1 MICVRKIETL
11 ILVAVTTILSACGN
25 EPEPTKA
32 EQSSYNHD
40 IKLATTSSGLSKA
53 DLAWHA
59 MNTYGWDCAEVIS
72 RGEQTPDGYFLID
85 CGNGKKLRVYPRA
98 GKHPKITNESGGY
111 SDTSQQSQEEI
122 TVYHKLDTFTVQL
135 SSADELLYL
144 QTDIELKLA
153 NPLSRN
159 KIQVHMPEIRDE
171 ILRLLSSKN
180 AKDIE
185 TSYGKDKLAISIK
198 TTINRAI
205 GEGAQN
211 GVSEVLFSSFVI
223 Q

>member
-1 MICVRKIETL
+1 MISRKEVGL
-11 ILVAVTTILSACGN
+11 FILVSLTALLSACGN

-32 EQSSYNHD
+32 EQSSYNDD
-40 IKLATTSSGLSKA
+40 IKLATTSSGLTKA

-72 RGEQTPDGYFLID
+72 RGEQTPDGYFLIY

-111 SDTSQQSQEEI
+111 SESPHQSQVENTI
-122 TVYHKLDTFTVQL
+122 THKLDTFTVQL
-135 SSADELLYL
+135 SSGGELQFL
-144 QTDIELKLA
+144 QTDIELKLT
-153 NPLSRN
+153 NQQCRN
-159 KIQVHMPEIRDE
+159 KIQTHMPAIRDE
-171 ILRLLSSKN
+171 ILRLLSSKT

-185 TSYGKDKLAISIK
+185 SSYGKDKLAISIK
-198 TTINRAI
+198 STINGAI
-205 GEGAQN
+205 DENTQN
-211 GVSEVLFSSFVI
+211 GVSEVLFATFVI